1 MTIPLVRLVC
11 ALALA
16 VSCCAGAAAPEP
28 LSRNEDVFTS
38 GSEVGRYGGRLVVA
52 LRAEPKTLNPVIAVD
67 GPSRDVIGRMLG
79 DLIHINRASQMSE
92 PALAKSWKVSADGLR
107 YTLKLRH
114 GIRFSDGHMFDAD
127 DVVFTFQVY
136 LDESLHSPQRDL
148 LIVGGKPISVQKL
161 DPYTVRFELARPYAA
176 AERLFDGIAIL
187 PRHILQNPYREGR
200 IAQMWTL
207 TAPPSEVV
215 GLGPFRLK
223 EYIPGQQLVLQRN
236 PYYWKIDRN
245 KNRLPYLDE
254 IAFVFVASEDAQVIR
269 FQAGDTDVLSRMSAE
284 NYAILERDQQARG
297 YRVQD
302 LGPGLEYNF
311 LFFNLNS
318 ILPKESAIARQ
329 QRWFRDIRFRQ
340 AVSSAIDRSSIVR
353 LVYRGRG
360 SPLVTHVTPANK
372 LWVNTSIAA
381 PVRSLEK
388 ARELLKSAGFLWDSH
403 GTLRD
408 SAGDTVEFTILSS
421 ASNAQRMQIAT
432 IIQDDLRMLGMRVQ
446 VVPLEFRAMLDR
458 VFQSH
463 DYEAAVMAFGGGDVD
478 PNPQINV
485 WLSSGSNHVWDLGES
500 KPATSWETEIDELMR
515 RQLSTLHVKQR
526 KRLYDRVQQLV
537 AENLPLICIA
547 APNILVAAR
556 NRVGNFR
563 PAILDHYTL
572 WNADE
577 LFFRPD
583 VAH

>member
-1 MTIPLVRLVC
+1 M
-11 ALALA
+11 
-16 VSCCAGAAAPEP
+16 
-28 LSRNEDVFTS
+28 
-38 GSEVGRYGGRLVVA
+38 VA

-67 GPSRDVIGRMLG
+67 APSRDVIGRMLG

-92 PALAKSWKVSADGLR
+92 SALAESWKVSPDGLR
-107 YTLKLRH
+107 YTLKLRR
-114 GIRFSDGHMFDAD
+114 GIRFSDGHTFNAD

-136 LDESLHSPQRDL
+136 LDAALHSPQRDL

-161 DPYTVRFELARPYAA
+161 DTFTVRFELAQPYAA

-200 IAQMWTL
+200 LAQMWTL

-215 GLGPFRLK
+215 GLGPFRVK
-223 EYIPGQQLVLQRN
+223 EYIPGQQLVLERN
-236 PYYWKIDRN
+236 PYYWKIDR
-245 KNRLPYLDE
+245 KKTRLPYLDE
-254 IAFVFVASEDAQVIR
+254 IAFLFVSSEDAQVIR
-269 FQAGDTDVLSRMSAE
+269 FQAGDTDLMSRMSAE
-284 NYAILERDQQARG
+284 NYAILERDQHARG

-311 LFFNLNS
+311 LFFNSNS
-318 ILPKESAIARQ
+318 ILPKDSAIARQ
-329 QRWFRDIRFRQ
+329 QRWFRDVRFRQ

-372 LWVNTSIAA
+372 LWVNTSIAP

-388 ARELLKSAGFLWDSH
+388 ARELLKSAGFSWKSD
-403 GTLRD
+403 GTLHD
-408 SAGDTVEFTILSS
+408 SAGETVEFTILSS
-421 ASNAQRMQIAT
+421 ASNAQRTQMAT
-432 IIQDDLRMLGMRVQ
+432 IIQDDLRTLGMRVQ

-500 KPATSWETEIDELMR
+500 KPATTWEAEIDELMR
-515 RQLSTLHVKQR
+515 RQLSTLNVKQR

-547 APNILVAAR
+547 APNILVGAR
-556 NRVGNFR
+556 NRLGNFQ